1 VTIVID
7 ILFLTFL
14 IFAALLSIYFKNL
27 LNSTIVLGAYS
38 LYVAVLWTTL
48 NAIDVAFTE
57 AAVGAGI
64 STVLFLAVF
73 TKIQPEDRS
82 VIKRNRQILA
92 LGTLFFVGYLL
103 ILGITDMP
111 KFGDPNWV
119 TNTYLIPDY
128 IERTMHET
136 GAVNIVTAILGSYRG
151 FDTNGETAVIFIA
164 GICTYLIL
172 NRGEN

>member
-1 VTIVID
+1 
-7 ILFLTFL
+7 
-14 IFAALLSIYFKNL
+14 
-27 LNSTIVLGAYS
+27 
-38 LYVAVLWTTL
+38 
-48 NAIDVAFTE
+48 VAFTE